1 MRCIENTSKGVF
13 IGTEGDGLYVYY
25 EGKVKDFKFD
35 NIQNNKN
42 LDYIISSF
50 YDDGDLWL
58 GTWNGGLVRLSISNK
73 VCKIIYNS
81 KSLGLPLYI
90 WSLESFPQDSVTYV
104 GTHNNGLA
112 CFTPSMNEYTVIDKT
127 YPLIKSL
134 YADTVSGHLYVGTF
148 GNGLREFNLSTK
160 KYTSFNIREIENER
174 IYVIYPYSKDKLLI
188 GTAESGLWLYDKTG
202 DNAIHIN
209 ILSNYD
215 ELNVRD
221 IKPDLNSEGLW
232 ISTFNNGLYH
242 LNLNSDGSYSK
253 FSHIESADGID
264 LRTTGL
270 YNDKDCTLVTTER
283 GLYKIIY
290 KEEGY
295 EFGRIRSLDGL
306 RLNNIIRHGEYY
318 VVTSYSGV
326 YFLNDRFEIL
336 SILCKGES
344 ANDLRWNHYTE
355 QLEIAET
362 SGIMILNKTI

>member
-1 MRCIENTSKGVF
+1 M
-13 IGTEGDGLYVYY
+13 
-25 EGKVKDFKFD
+25 
-35 NIQNNKN
+35 
-42 LDYIISSF
+42 
-50 YDDGDLWL
+50 
-58 GTWNGGLVRLSISNK
+58 
-73 VCKIIYNS
+73 
-81 KSLGLPLYI
+81 YI